1 MWSGRAKPL
10 LSDPL
15 PGRYARKTGTFPDLP
30 SVVLSRQ
37 TANTRKDRAM
47 TEPDATQQD
56 TELNP
61 ESATDET
68 TDVTTDETPAD
79 EAAGADETAGFDAE
93 AAQEGV
99 TADYQ
104 ERLREFDG
112 VESVPVTS
120 VPVPS
125 SELKESD
132 LKVESPG
139 GQSG

>member
-1 MWSGRAKPL
+1 
-10 LSDPL
+10 
-15 PGRYARKTGTFPDLP
+15 
-30 SVVLSRQ
+30 
-37 TANTRKDRAM
+37 M
-47 TEPDATQQD
+47 TNPEDSHQDA
-56 TELNP
+56 ELNP
-61 ESATDET
+61 ESPTDET
-68 TDVTTDETPAD
+68 TAGVTDEASGAD
-79 EAAGADETAGFDAE
+79 EAGSVGKKASDAQASDAGETTGFDAE

-104 ERLREFDG
+104 ERIREFDE

-125 SELKESD
+125 SELDESD